1 MSEPESLGNVI
12 ARGRR
17 PSAKKKK
24 QKLDMVALEWKHI
37 AGVRLAA
44 HSAPTGLS
52 RGTLNVAADGPSWAS
67 EISIETAALLQKIA
81 GVLGDGSIRKVRVRA
96 RFKEGESGEGAAP
109 TEAEEVAEQA
119 GGLGED
125 VARGLESIEGE
136 DVRGALEGMLRASV
150 ASKQSKQNGQAG

>member
-1 MSEPESLGNVI
+1 MSEPESLGDVI

-17 PSAKKKK
+17 PSARKKK
-24 QKLDMVALEWKHI
+24 QKLDIVALEWKHI

-52 RGTLNVAADGPSWAS
+52 RGTLSVAADGPSWAS
-67 EISIETAALLQKIA
+67 EISIETAVLLQKIA
-81 GVLGDGSIRKVRVRA
+81 GALGDGSVRKVKVRA
-96 RFKEGESGEGAAP
+96 RFKEGEGGERLAA
-109 TEAEEVAEQA
+109 TEAEEVAVRA

-136 DVRGALEGMLRASV
+136 DVRGALEGMIRASL
-150 ASKQSKQNGQAG
+150 ASNQGKQNGREG